1 MQQKEIEVFFRE
13 IVLRILEMRTVTYQ
27 QKHSLLKVVLRICSD
42 PQTLVDI
49 YLNYD
54 CDREALDNIYER

>member
-1 MQQKEIEVFFRE
+1 
-13 IVLRILEMRTVTYQ
+13 MRTTTYQ
-27 QKHSLLKVVLRICSD
+27 QKFSLLNVVLRMCED

-54 CDREALDNIYER
+54 CDRQALDNIYER